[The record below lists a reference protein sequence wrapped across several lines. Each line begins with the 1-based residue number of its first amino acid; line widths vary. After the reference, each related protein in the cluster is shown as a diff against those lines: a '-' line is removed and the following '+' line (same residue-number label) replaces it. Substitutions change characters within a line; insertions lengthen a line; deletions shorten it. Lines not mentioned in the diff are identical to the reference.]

1 MILKEKALILKEKA
15 LSLLGY
21 FFKPN
26 NSSKGLVCVQINK
39 EGLSIVLAKIKPSL
53 QILNCQYFSGG
64 LEAQQNN
71 LSSFVIAN
79 QLQNIDCHGVLS
91 LEDYRLIL
99 IEKPKVAE
107 NEMGEAT
114 KWLVKDLIDFP
125 IEEAVIDFFPA
136 PNRTGQ
142 PERIYVVV
150 TRLQWLN
157 QVANTIAIAGLNLK
171 SINIAALALRNILSS
186 LRTVGNSAVFLM
198 RSKDTYYILVV
209 KDQLIY
215 LERKLELSAQN
226 ELDTQLFESFCNELV
241 NELQHSIDFYQ
252 NRDKTIPIKI
262 FLDPLLGK
270 NQKLVQFIET
280 ALSLQVEVLDTSKLL
295 CDISPD
301 DRIKYLS
308 VLGEALGLESNMEAT

>member
-1 MILKEKALILKEKA
+1 MTLKEKT

-21 FFKPN
+21 FFKP
-26 NSSKGLVCVQINK
+26 SKDTKEAVCVQINK
-39 EGLSIVLAKIKPSL
+39 EGLSMILAKTKPSL
-53 QILNCQYFSGG
+53 QILNCQYFSGN
-64 LEAQQNN
+64 LEAQQSH
-71 LSSFVIAN
+71 LSLFVTTN
-79 QLQNIDCHGVLS
+79 QLQNADCYGVLS

-136 PNRTGQ
+136 PNRAGQ
-142 PERIYVVV
+142 AEKMYVVV
-150 TRLQWLN
+150 ARMQWLSLIADM
-157 QVANTIAIAGLNLK
+157 VAKAGLNFK
-171 SINIAALALRNILSS
+171 SLNVAALALRNIFSS
-186 LRTVGNSAVFLM
+186 MHIIGNSAVFLM
-198 RSKDTYYILVV
+198 RNKDQYYILVI

-215 LERKLELSAQN
+215 LERKLELSSQN
-226 ELDTQLFESFCNELV
+226 ELDAQMFESFCNELV

-252 NRDKTIPIKI
+252 NRDKTIPVKI

-280 ALSLQVEVLDTSKLL
+280 TLSLQVEVLDTSKLL
-295 CDISPD
+295 HEILPEEDK
-301 DRIKYLS
+301 IKCLS
-308 VLGEALGLESNMEAT
+308 VIGETLGLESNMEVT